1 MNTTVSTSY
10 HPMLPLL
17 GRVLIAPLFLVAGI
31 RKAMA
36 VAGTAGY
43 LAKLGVPAADMVV
56 YAVIAAEILGGLLLL
71 IGWRTR
77 LVAWILIVFVAV
89 ATGLAHRFWEFDAAQ
104 QANQQTQFLKNLAI
118 IGGLLFLAAFGPG
131 RASVDKA

>member
-56 YAVIAAEILGGLLLL
+56 YAVIATEILGGLLLL